1 MKNSTRFAAT
11 RISDVRGARASYPA
25 RLRPTPPQLNAGA
38 QSPAAILSFPS
49 DGRAVALTQAASRC
63 GRQEGGTQPAILV
76 VDDNP
81 DILDIYR
88 KILAGDGPV
97 SSKALNALEATIF
110 REDAGRGI
118 EQPVFPLDLVQ
129 DGQQACGM
137 AQQARREGR
146 PYAVAFVDMRMPGG
160 WDGLETI
167 GNLWRVDPDIQVV
180 ICTAYTDYSL
190 DETLARLGRSDR
202 FLILSKPFEKI
213 EVLQLGCALSEKWRL
228 QRERQAQLLELD
240 RRVEERT
247 RQLQQA
253 LGNVQHQASHDSLT
267 GLPNRTLFMD
277 LLRHS
282 IACAKC
288 SNGRIVTAFI
298 DLDRF
303 KWINDSLGHNIGDE
317 LLKEAARRM
326 SACLRATDSVAR
338 IGGDEFVLLL
348 SDGGSAEDAM
358 RVVVRLMEAVAQPMT
373 LAERQVTV
381 TCSVGCSTYP
391 EDGDD
396 PDALLRFADAAMY
409 RAKETG
415 GGKVQLYNAEL
426 CARIEERVLIE
437 TELRRALERGQLA
450 LHYQPQV
457 DLRSGC
463 IDGVEALLR
472 WHHPELGDIAPSRFI
487 PIAEETGLIH
497 AIGEWVLRQACAQ
510 GKLWQ
515 ESEAIPVRVAVNVSA
530 KQLDCSTFPFLV
542 AQCLSDSGLEPD
554 RLEIELTESAAM
566 ENPDKTILLMH
577 RLKEL
582 GVSLSIDDFGTGYS
596 NMNYMKQFP
605 MDRLKLD
612 GSFVRGITTDPKS
625 LAIVDAII
633 AMSHRLGLKVV
644 GEMAETEG
652 QVVCLANR
660 HCDLVQGY
668 YFSRALPADA
678 CTKLLR
684 SGALPVPDQ
693 IAGTRQERVLLLVV
707 DEEPHVV
714 SALQRELR
722 LEGCRLLCAEHIDE
736 ALELLAR
743 HPVGVILSDLRMPQS
758 NGIELLNKVKLM
770 HPHIVRLILS
780 GEQSF
785 ESVRSAINRGEVHKF
800 LGKPWDSKELKAV
813 IIEAFDLHERLMQE
827 SLSAVS
833 DETSV

>member
-1 MKNSTRFAAT
+1 MK
-11 RISDVRGARASYPA
+11 
-25 RLRPTPPQLNAGA
+25 TPPRYTAARMAGRGGASSSAAVLRFPSGAQAISLTEAAGA
-38 QSPAAILSFPS
+38 
-49 DGRAVALTQAASRC
+49 G
-63 GRQEGGTQPAILV
+63 GHRQGGTLPAILV

-88 KILAGDGPV
+88 KILTGDDAV
-97 SSKALNALEATIF
+97 STQALSALEASIF
-110 REDAGRGI
+110 REDAGPEI
-118 EQPVFPLDLVQ
+118 AHIAHIAHIVFPLDLVQ
-129 DGQQACGM
+129 DGRQACGM
-137 AQQARREGR
+137 AQQARRDGR

-167 GNLWRVDPDIQVV
+167 ENLWRVDPDIEVV
-180 ICTAYTDYSL
+180 ICTAYTDYTL
-190 DETLARLGRSDR
+190 DETMARLACPDR
-202 FLILSKPFEKI
+202 FLILNKPFEKI
-213 EVLQLGCALSEKWRL
+213 EVLQLACALSEKWRL
-228 QRERQAQLLELD
+228 QRARQTRLDELE

-247 RQLQQA
+247 LQLQEA
-253 LGNVQHQASHDSLT
+253 LGNVRHQASHDSLT
-267 GLPNRTLFMD
+267 GLPNRVLFMD
-277 LLRHS
+277 LLRQAV
-282 IACAKC
+282 ACAKC
-288 SNGRIVTAFI
+288 RGGRIVTAFI

-303 KWINDSLGHNIGDE
+303 KWINDSLGHHIGDE
-317 LLKEAARRM
+317 LLKLAARRM
-326 SACLRATDSVAR
+326 CACLRDTDTVAR

-348 SDGGSAEDAM
+348 PDGGSAEESM
-358 RVVVRLMEAVAQPMT
+358 RIVARLLAAVAQPMT
-373 LAERQVTV
+373 LAGRQVTV
-381 TCSVGCSTYP
+381 GCSVGCSTYP

-396 PDALLRFADAAMY
+396 ADALLRFADAAMY
-409 RAKETG
+409 RAKEAG
-415 GGKVQLYNAEL
+415 GGKVQLYNVEL
-426 CARIEERVLIE
+426 SERIEQRVLIE

-457 DLRSGC
+457 DLRSGR

-472 WHHPELGDIAPSRFI
+472 WRHPELGEIGPARFI
-487 PIAEETGLIH
+487 PVAEEMGLI
-497 AIGEWVLRQACAQ
+497 AALGEWVLRQACAQ

-515 ESEAIPVRVAVNVSA
+515 DAVATPVRVAVNVSA
-530 KQLDCSTFPFLV
+530 KQLDCSGFPFLV
-542 AQCLSDSGLEPD
+542 AQCLSDSGLAPE

-566 ENPDKTILLMH
+566 ENPDKTVLLMH

-644 GEMAETEG
+644 AEMAETEG

-660 HCDLVQGY
+660 HCDQVQGY

-678 CTKLLR
+678 CSKLLH
-684 SGALPVPDQ
+684 SGALPLPAQ
-693 IAGTRQERVLLLVV
+693 IAGAGQERVLLVV
-707 DEEPHVV
+707 DDEAQVV

-722 LEGCRLLCAEHIDE
+722 PQTDRLLCAERVDE

-758 NGIELLNKVKLM
+758 NGMELLNKVRLM
-770 HPHIVRLILS
+770 YPHIVRLILS

-785 ESVRSAINRGEVHKF
+785 ESVRSAVNRGAAHKF
-800 LGKPWDSKELKAV
+800 LVKPWDGRELKD
-813 IIEAFDLHERLMQE
+813 ILNEAFDLHERLLLE
-827 SLSAVS
+827 GARPARL
-833 DETSV
+833 